1 MKPESGQF
9 AYQINFIIANLIWNQ
24 YHSQARL
31 ALSCI
36 STPWRFGP
44 MDQRTNTLSTDSMM
58 VKVKLKVGN
67 ETPPNSIIL
76 INFLSLI
83 VLDVI

>member
-1 MKPESGQF
+1 
-9 AYQINFIIANLIWNQ
+9 
-24 YHSQARL
+24 
-31 ALSCI
+31 
-36 STPWRFGP
+36 
-44 MDQRTNTLSTDSMM
+44 MDQRTNTLSTDYMM